1 MARSY
6 LAFGDIEGRLDVL
19 RVVARL
25 VVFPRFFNV
34 FSIRVIITRLLIF
47 FALFP

>member
-1 MARSY
+1 MARSH
-6 LAFGDIEGRLDVL
+6 LAFGDRLDVL

-47 FALFP
+47 LALFP